1 MGLYSSLKTL
11 ILPLNVHKS
20 RITSAFGLTG
30 GQTTSG
36 SGNEGIDLT
45 AWINE
50 RIATG
55 DINVADIAGG
65 YTTVQGNGTP
75 VASRDTINFSGPGVS
90 VADVGGETVVTIS
103 SGSSYTDEMAQDAV
117 GAMVT
122 DGSLVYVD
130 ATPLLTRG
138 ALTGEVTSPQGSNT
152 TTIAAN
158 AVTNTKLADMPAN
171 TVKVRNAATS
181 GDPVDMVVPV
191 STMVGRGSSGD
202 IVPITLGANL
212 SMSAGGVLSASGGG
226 GGSTITT
233 ATIGSARISYII
245 LTGTPVIT
253 LPKAT
258 GTATMGVTGGT
269 IKLLEVVDNL
279 MVGDT
284 SANSIRYDFIGTG
297 ANVIDA
303 YPTTVKYTVNATTP
317 SVTTTGD
324 IGDQQDTD
332 NTPPVFYG
340 NFITTGQG
348 TMSARLNNITAQYY
362 IKFTWTQKS

>member
-11 ILPLNVHKS
+11 ILPLNIHKS

-75 VASRDTINFSGPGVS
+75 VTSRDTINFSGPGVS

-138 ALTGEVTSPQGSNT
+138 ALTGEVTAPQGSNT

-226 GGSTITT
+226 SSITAVT
-233 ATIGSARISYII
+233 VGSARFSYIT
-245 LTGTPVIT
+245 LTGTPVVT
-253 LPKAT
+253 SFAKSA
-258 GTATMGVTGGT
+258 GTAIMVVTGGT
-269 IKLLEVVDNL
+269 IKLLEVTDSL
-279 MVGDT
+279 QLADLSG
-284 SANSIRYDFIGTG
+284 NSIRYDFVGTG
-297 ANVIDA
+297 GNVLDA
-303 YPTTVKYTVNATTP
+303 YPVTIKNTVSSATP
-317 SVTTTGD
+317 SVTNIAD
-324 IGDQQDTD
+324 VSNNQDTD
-332 NTPPVFYG
+332 NTPIVRYG
-340 NFITTGQG
+340 NFITAGQG
-348 TMSARLNNITAQYY
+348 SMSVRIDNVSSETIVRFSWGL
-362 IKFTWTQKS
+362 K